1 MINGIW
7 GHPFIDLTRYID
19 TSRLTEIDEEI
30 CYALTQVPTE
40 YTGGS
45 HRTLGIVP
53 PSLPD
58 AGYADYGEVIRGF
71 SRAEF
76 ARFISLSEDPGK
88 GEFDLTRYQEY
99 QFGEEQSFPL
109 SRRQMLY
116 LKYRYGVY
124 FPWQIFYE
132 MIPTLNW
139 ADKSSGVGKS
149 FTPEARHHFPKTIAF
164 VRSLPFAEIGRCNV
178 LGLDPDHHGTVHQDG
193 DLEELSA
200 EHFITIC
207 PRGNKRLFL
216 WDEEQKQ
223 QHFVNAA
230 VYWFND
236 HGYHGVAPDPYF
248 RYSIRVDGV
257 FQDAFFARL
266 RRDYCHDPKTA

>member
-1 MINGIW
+1 MIPGIF
-7 GHPFIDLTRYID
+7 GHPYVDLSAYVD
-19 TSRLTEIDEEI
+19 TSCLDELDNEI

-45 HRTLGIVP
+45 HRTLGITP

-58 AGYADYGEVIRGF
+58 GRYADYGEVIRGF

-76 ARFISLSEDPGK
+76 ARFISLSEDPSP
-88 GEFDLTRYQEY
+88 GEFDLTRYREY
-99 QFGEEQSFPL
+99 TFGEEQPFSL

-124 FPWQIFYE
+124 FPWQVFYE

-139 ADKSSGVGKS
+139 ADKSGGAGKS
-149 FTPEARHHFPKTIAF
+149 FTSEARRHFPKTIAF
-164 VRSLPFAEIGRCNV
+164 VYSLPFAEIGRCNI
-178 LGLDPDHHGTVHQDG
+178 LGLDPEHHGTVHQDG
-193 DLEELSA
+193 ELDSLDA
-200 EHFITIC
+200 DHFITIC

-216 WDEEQKQ
+216 WDEELKQK
-223 QHFVNAA
+223 HVVNSR

-236 HGYHGVAPDPYF
+236 HGYHGVAADPYF
-248 RYSIRVDGV
+248 RYSLRIDGV
-257 FQDAFFARL
+257 FSADFLARL
-266 RRDYCHDPKTA
+266 RKDFAR